1 MAVGGCT
8 ACTWM
13 ACAWGLTVGAWEL
26 AHIVQDGSL
35 RSPSSLRGGSL
46 PLTLPLLV
54 CATFSAAVALVAS
67 LAAWWHAATTQRLM
81 AKGRTCTYCLSQLT
95 PATAECPECG
105 SSVDPTFDA
114 VRLHRSLSMLS
125 ADVTL
130 GRRSAQLLPLA
141 LFAAAY
147 VTVSPGRP
155 PSEAARV
162 MTIACLATV
171 AMLPWNA
178 ARRTLSK
185 SEISTREYCANE

>member
-1 MAVGGCT
+1 
-8 ACTWM
+8 
-13 ACAWGLTVGAWEL
+13 
-26 AHIVQDGSL
+26 
-35 RSPSSLRGGSL
+35 
-46 PLTLPLLV
+46 
-54 CATFSAAVALVAS
+54 
-67 LAAWWHAATTQRLM
+67 
-81 AKGRTCTYCLSQLT
+81 
-95 PATAECPECG
+95 
-105 SSVDPTFDA
+105 
-114 VRLHRSLSMLS
+114 MLS